1 MNTYSLFHIILSMLG
16 RKSTCLIMGNG
27 REDILMSGRAKVI
40 QKLTWNEKFSY
51 GLGDCGANVVVAM
64 CSTFLTAYYTDTVGI
79 AAAAVGTMML
89 LTRIFDGI
97 TDLIMGAI
105 VDKTHTKWGKARPWV
120 LWTAPFM
127 AIALILVFNVPMGM
141 SSNGKLLY
149 AYLTYIFQNCI
160 VYTANNLP
168 YNALLSRMTLDV
180 QDRGSAA
187 SMRFVMT
194 QITTLVINAVT
205 AGVLATV
212 GWFWLSVV
220 YGIVAMIMFVISF
233 MGTREHIGEE
243 LDGMVKVE
251 NIPLSQAFPALIKN
265 KYFYL
270 QSLMFVF
277 LYIQVVS
284 TGSMTYYF
292 CNIVLGNIGV
302 LTLTSMATTIPAM
315 IVNLVM
321 PKLMYR
327 FGKRKLMMAGCI
339 LMIIGSV
346 IVGAAGNNLVI
357 AMFGLVVKGFGVGP
371 IMSGI
376 FAMTADVVDYG
387 EWKSGV
393 RSEGLVNSCTSF
405 GMKVGIGVGSAVCT
419 WILAIGAYDGTAA
432 VQAQSAVNAI
442 RFGYGYNGAILGAV
456 CLVICFLMNIDK
468 YIGQIQKDLQAKH
481 AND

>member
-1 MNTYSLFHIILSMLG
+1 MNTYSLFHIIFSMLG

-265 KYFYL
+265 KYF
-270 QSLMFVF
+270 
-277 LYIQVVS
+277 
-284 TGSMTYYF
+284 
-292 CNIVLGNIGV
+292 
-302 LTLTSMATTIPAM
+302 
-315 IVNLVM
+315 
-321 PKLMYR
+321 
-327 FGKRKLMMAGCI
+327 
-339 LMIIGSV
+339 
-346 IVGAAGNNLVI
+346 
-357 AMFGLVVKGFGVGP
+357 
-371 IMSGI
+371 
-376 FAMTADVVDYG
+376 
-387 EWKSGV
+387 
-393 RSEGLVNSCTSF
+393 
-405 GMKVGIGVGSAVCT
+405 
-419 WILAIGAYDGTAA
+419 
-432 VQAQSAVNAI
+432 
-442 RFGYGYNGAILGAV
+442 
-456 CLVICFLMNIDK
+456 
-468 YIGQIQKDLQAKH
+468 
-481 AND
+481 

>member
-1 MNTYSLFHIILSMLG
+1 
-16 RKSTCLIMGNG
+16 
-27 REDILMSGRAKVI
+27 MSSKKVI
-40 QKLTWNEKFSY
+40 QKLSFGEKFSY
-51 GLGDCGANVVVAM
+51 GLGDCGANVIVAM

-105 VDKTHTKWGKARPWV
+105 VDKTHTKWGKARPWI

-127 AIALILVFNVPMGM
+127 AIALVLVFNVPGGM
-141 SSNGKLLY
+141 SSGNKLLY

-194 QITTLVINAVT
+194 QLTTLVINAVT
-205 AGVLATV
+205 AGLLATV
-212 GWFWLSVV
+212 GWLWLSIV
-220 YGIVAMIMFVISF
+220 YGIVAMIMFIISF

-251 NIPLSQAFPALIKN
+251 NVPLSKALPALLKN

-277 LYIQVVS
+277 LYVQVVS

-302 LTLTSMATTIPAM
+302 LTLTSVATTIPAM
-315 IVNLVM
+315 IV
-321 PKLMYR
+321 
-327 FGKRKLMMAGCI
+327 I
-339 LMIIGSV
+339 L
-346 IVGAAGNNLVI
+346 
-357 AMFGLVVKGFGVGP
+357 
-371 IMSGI
+371 
-376 FAMTADVVDYG
+376 
-387 EWKSGV
+387 
-393 RSEGLVNSCTSF
+393 
-405 GMKVGIGVGSAVCT
+405 
-419 WILAIGAYDGTAA
+419 
-432 VQAQSAVNAI
+432 
-442 RFGYGYNGAILGAV
+442 
-456 CLVICFLMNIDK
+456 
-468 YIGQIQKDLQAKH
+468 
-481 AND
+481 

>member
-1 MNTYSLFHIILSMLG
+1 MNTYPLFHIIFSMLG
-16 RKSTCLIMGNG
+16 RKSACLKMGNG

-40 QKLTWNEKFSY
+40 QKLSWNEKFSY

-105 VDKTHTKWGKARPWV
+105 VDKTHTKWGKARPWI

-127 AIALILVFNVPMGM
+127 AIALVLVFNVPMGM
-141 SSNGKLLY
+141 SGNGKLLY

-194 QITTLVINAVT
+194 QITTLAINAVT

-220 YGIVAMIMFVISF
+220 YGFVAMIMFVISF

-251 NIPLSQAFPALIKN
+251 NIPLSQALPALIKN
-265 KYFYL
+265 KYF
-270 QSLMFVF
+270 
-277 LYIQVVS
+277 
-284 TGSMTYYF
+284 
-292 CNIVLGNIGV
+292 
-302 LTLTSMATTIPAM
+302 
-315 IVNLVM
+315 
-321 PKLMYR
+321 
-327 FGKRKLMMAGCI
+327 
-339 LMIIGSV
+339 
-346 IVGAAGNNLVI
+346 
-357 AMFGLVVKGFGVGP
+357 
-371 IMSGI
+371 
-376 FAMTADVVDYG
+376 
-387 EWKSGV
+387 
-393 RSEGLVNSCTSF
+393 
-405 GMKVGIGVGSAVCT
+405 
-419 WILAIGAYDGTAA
+419 
-432 VQAQSAVNAI
+432 
-442 RFGYGYNGAILGAV
+442 
-456 CLVICFLMNIDK
+456 
-468 YIGQIQKDLQAKH
+468 
-481 AND
+481 